1 MTVHRGEVL
10 GIAGLVGAGRT
21 EVARML
27 FAADLP
33 DQGTITLDGVVLN
46 LKSPRQAIAA
56 GICLLTEDRKSQG
69 LILTQSTQHNFGLPN
84 LADFSS
90 KGMLVHRRERN
101 AFQHYCNTLNI
112 RISDVQQR
120 AETLS
125 GGNQQKVVLAKWLQS
140 TADVIIFDEP
150 TRGIDVGARYEI
162 YQLLNELSEQG
173 KAIIMISS
181 DLPEVLAM
189 SDRIVVMR
197 EGQVT
202 GILDNK
208 SSQPKV
214 TPEDIMHYATSD
226 QSLEQPMVAQ

>member
-1 MTVHRGEVL
+1 M
-10 GIAGLVGAGRT
+10 
-21 EVARML
+21 
-27 FAADLP
+27 
-33 DQGTITLDGVVLN
+33 
-46 LKSPRQAIAA
+46 
-56 GICLLTEDRKSQG
+56 
-69 LILTQSTQHNFGLPN
+69 
-84 LADFSS
+84 ADFSS
-90 KGMLVHRRERN
+90 KGMLVHRRERKG
-101 AFQHYCNTLNI
+101 FQHYCETLNI
-112 RISDVQQR
+112 RISDLQQR

-140 TADVIIFDEP
+140 TAEVIIFDEP

-208 SSQPKV
+208 SSQQKV
-214 TPEDIMHYATSD
+214 TPEDIMRYATSD
-226 QSLEQPMVAQ
+226 QSLEEPLVTPKSFQ